1 MHLKAISLAFLLC
14 GISIMSA
21 VVLPVGPDTSIRATS
36 AQSSEDAASRD
47 ASPLPVRLATDAMSQ
62 GPPTVASVA
71 LRGSPTFV
79 ALDNDGDS
87 LANQLLLRVP
97 LHVDVPGVY
106 WFILTSLR
114 GNAFGPV
121 NKYLNLSGGDVMVVI
136 PLSGIT
142 LRSFTGNLSV
152 ALQVA
157 FVMGNGLWTY
167 ELEWQGVYAIP
178 DPTYFQTKPT
188 VDVTLRVTGPPSA
201 AVNANLEFWNASNA
215 FEASVDVP
223 VGIDVR
229 LSLPQ
234 IDYIVLAW
242 YYDPG
247 GSWQGLVPVH
257 LPTLGTVGISTSPV
271 GPLEDGNEIGFTD
284 WTRGEARSSRT
295 FRATPSARFSADVT
309 GDGNGVLTDSE
320 IATYTFW
327 RVLFPVAAPDIRV
340 DGNAVTMG
348 PWGPPVGQGGGPVVS
363 DTDLGVVRFGPV
375 VAPASNAVL
384 HRVRVGIPN
393 PREGTV
399 SVLTFVWP
407 QGWVLAGKDNG
418 VVTSLIGEG
427 FTRIQVGREQGV
439 AGYDVNLTVVRITDA
454 PGSIR
459 GGFIE
464 APAHGTP
471 ARPIANATVRLFATG
486 TLIAQATSNSYGEFL
501 LSPVLPGSY
510 LLRVSA
516 AGYQPAEKSVTVG
529 PFQEVSIDKL
539 ALAPTPAVA
548 SPDSTTFVV
557 VGVAIAAGLLLF
569 GVRWHRR
576 RKQGE

>member
-21 VVLPVGPDTSIRATS
+21 VVLPAGPDTSVRATS
-36 AQSSEDAASRD
+36 ARSSEDAASAD
-47 ASPLPVRLATDAMSQ
+47 ASPLPVRLAADTMSQ
-62 GPPTVASVA
+62 GPPTVASVT

-121 NKYLNLSGGDVMVVI
+121 NKYLNLSGGDAMVVI

-157 FVMGNGLWTY
+157 LVTGYGFWTY
-167 ELEWQGVYAIP
+167 VLEWQGIYAIP
-178 DPTYFQTKPT
+178 DPTYFQTVPT
-188 VDVTLRVTGPPSA
+188 VDVTVRVTGPPSA
-201 AVNANLEFWNASNA
+201 VFNANLEFWNASNA
-215 FEASVDVP
+215 FDASIEIP

-234 IDYIVLAW
+234 VDYVVLAW
-242 YYDPG
+242 ICDPVTT
-247 GSWQGLVPVH
+247 WEGLLPVH
-257 LPTLGTVGISTSPV
+257 LPTSGTVGISTSPA
-271 GPLEDGNEIGFTD
+271 GPLEDGIEIGFTD

-295 FRATPSARFSADVT
+295 FRATPSARFFADVT
-309 GDGNGVLTDSE
+309 GDGNGVLTESE
-320 IATYTFW
+320 IATYAFW
-327 RVLFPVAAPDIRV
+327 RVLYPAAAPTIRV
-340 DGNAVTMG
+340 DGNSVLMG
-348 PWGPPVGQGGGPVVS
+348 PWGLPAGQGGGPVVS
-363 DTDLGVVRFGPV
+363 DADLGVVRSGSAILS
-375 VAPASNAVL
+375 APNTVP
-384 HRVRVGIPN
+384 HRVRVDVPS
-393 PREGTV
+393 PRVGAV
-399 SVLTFVWP
+399 SVVTFRWP
-407 QGWVLAGKDNG
+407 PGWVLAGTDNG
-418 VVTSLIGEG
+418 LVTSLIGEG
-427 FTRIQVGREQGV
+427 STRIQVGHEQGV
-439 AGYDVNLTVVRITDA
+439 AGYDVNLTVVPITDA

-459 GGFIE
+459 GGLIE

-471 ARPIANATVRLFATG
+471 AHPIANATVRLFATG
-486 TLIAQATSNSYGEFL
+486 TLIAQATSNSYGEFV
-501 LSPVLPGSY
+501 LSPVPPGSY
-510 LLRVSA
+510 VLRVSA

-529 PFQEVSIDKL
+529 PFQEVSVDKL

-548 SPDSTTFVV
+548 GPDSTTFVV

-569 GVRWHRR
+569 GVRWRRR
-576 RKQGE
+576 RKKGE

>member
-1 MHLKAISLAFLLC
+1 
-14 GISIMSA
+14 
-21 VVLPVGPDTSIRATS
+21 
-36 AQSSEDAASRD
+36 
-47 ASPLPVRLATDAMSQ
+47 
-62 GPPTVASVA
+62 
-71 LRGSPTFV
+71 
-79 ALDNDGDS
+79 
-87 LANQLLLRVP
+87 
-97 LHVDVPGVY
+97 
-106 WFILTSLR
+106 
-114 GNAFGPV
+114 
-121 NKYLNLSGGDVMVVI
+121 
-136 PLSGIT
+136 
-142 LRSFTGNLSV
+142 
-152 ALQVA
+152 
-157 FVMGNGLWTY
+157 
-167 ELEWQGVYAIP
+167 
-178 DPTYFQTKPT
+178 
-188 VDVTLRVTGPPSA
+188 
-201 AVNANLEFWNASNA
+201 
-215 FEASVDVP
+215 
-223 VGIDVR
+223 
-229 LSLPQ
+229 
-234 IDYIVLAW
+234 
-242 YYDPG
+242 
-247 GSWQGLVPVH
+247 
-257 LPTLGTVGISTSPV
+257 
-271 GPLEDGNEIGFTD
+271 
-284 WTRGEARSSRT
+284 
-295 FRATPSARFSADVT
+295 
-309 GDGNGVLTDSE
+309 
-320 IATYTFW
+320 
-327 RVLFPVAAPDIRV
+327 
-340 DGNAVTMG
+340 
-348 PWGPPVGQGGGPVVS
+348 VVS

-459 GGFIE
+459 GGLIE

-557 VGVAIAAGLLLF
+557 IGVAIAAGLLLF